1 MINFWD
7 ERYKETEYAYGKE
20 PNEFI
25 KETLDNLNIKGKALF
40 PAEGEG
46 RNAVY
51 AAKLGL
57 DVVAF
62 DTSVEGKNK
71 ALSLATENNVT
82 INYLTGS
89 FDDLQIVP
97 NSFDFVVLN
106 FAHFPPNLV
115 SQYHKKCVEYLKNGG
130 YIILEAF
137 SKEHFELNSK
147 NPALGGPKDIEML
160 FSEEQLKQDFKDLE
174 TIKLSTEKVTL
185 SEGLYHNGLS
195 SVVRYIGKK

>member
-1 MINFWD
+1 MVNFWD
-7 ERYKETEYAYGKE
+7 ERYKEAEYAYGKE

-51 AAKLGL
+51 AAKLGF

-62 DTSVEGKNK
+62 DTSIEGKNK
-71 ALSLATENNVT
+71 ALSLASENNVT

-89 FDDLQIVP
+89 FDYLDISS
-97 NSFDFVVLN
+97 NTFDVVILN
-106 FAHFPPNLV
+106 FAHFPPHLT
-115 SQYHKKCVEYLKNGG
+115 SQYHKKCVKYLKEGG
-130 YIILEAF
+130 YLILEAF

-147 NPALGGPKDIEML
+147 NPALGGPKDIDML
-160 FSEEQLKQDFKDLE
+160 FSEEQLKQDFSKLK
-174 TIKLSTEKVTL
+174 TIKLSTEKVIL

-195 SVVRYIGKK
+195 SVARYIGKK